1 MRPSRPPRCGD
12 LARSP
17 AELLT
22 IHSDIAA
29 RMTRMI
35 PKLARHGSAQTQGC
49 LKAARR
55 RDHPPR
61 RKRRS
66 GIGVWTE
73 STIIVPIVLS
83 AGALAVAGLTYHDQ
97 HNADTAATVAAE
109 QQLADQVAFW
119 VDDSGGG
126 SKSALLEIQ
135 NRSSVPISD
144 VSATIG
150 FASLPGKPPPPP
162 DSVADFNIG
171 LVPPCSIAIIPLTGH
186 WTGGGPASEFFQNAV
201 SGRTAYLSDL
211 RFTDANDQN
220 WDEDGAG
227 ILTPQTTVP
236 SLPAVVPPAA
246 TIRQA
251 TGCS

>member
-1 MRPSRPPRCGD
+1 
-12 LARSP
+12 
-17 AELLT
+17 
-22 IHSDIAA
+22 
-29 RMTRMI
+29 MI
-35 PKLARHGSAQTQGC
+35 
-49 LKAARR
+49 
-55 RDHPPR
+55 
-61 RKRRS
+61 
-66 GIGVWTE
+66 
-73 STIIVPIVLS
+73 STTPTLR
-83 AGALAVAGLTYHDQ
+83 L
-97 HNADTAATVAAE
+97 VAAE

-220 WDEDGAG
+220 WDEDSAG
-227 ILTPQTTVP
+227 ILTPADHCAFPASSGAPRRHYPASDRLLLAAGPLPVAASQHIRRRPVEVP
-236 SLPAVVPPAA
+236 ASLVIPASGLRVLMPGEVLNVLQRHHPEQLGDRSRPHRVSRQLPAWPRPRLGRMSVRYGSPAP
-246 TIRQA
+246 RHLQP
-251 TGCS
+251 